1 MQLGMADRARGLAEQ
16 KLSEVLPRRWRHVQ
30 AVAARAEQLAS
41 LIEEPHDRELLVS
54 AATLHDIGYAP
65 SIAKTGFHPLDG
77 ARWLRDLKFSDRV
90 AALVAH
96 HTNAVVEAELRG
108 FDREL
113 SDEFD
118 REMSRVA
125 DLLWYCDLTTGPDG
139 QEFTV
144 EERIAEIRNRYEPG
158 SVVVEFIELSAGEF
172 FEVVKRVE
180 DWIRPTQPM

>member
-1 MQLGMADRARGLAEQ
+1 MQPGMADRAWGIAEL

-30 AVAARAEQLAS
+30 AVAARADRVASILAES
-41 LIEEPHDRELLVS
+41 NDRELLVS
-54 AATLHDIGYAP
+54 AAVLHDIGYAP

-77 ARWLRDLKFSDRV
+77 ARWLRDVEFDDRV
-90 AALVAH
+90 AGLVAH

-108 FDREL
+108 LDREL
-113 SDEFD
+113 SGEFD
-118 REMSRVA
+118 REESQVA

-144 EERIAEIRNRYEPG
+144 EERLAEIRERYEPG
-158 SVVVEFIELSAGEF
+158 SVVAEFIDRSAGEF

-180 DWIRPTQPM
+180 DEFSPT